1 MGSSEVVLDEH
12 GTPIVL
18 NMSSVDIPDI
28 ASALHDSGENK
39 IADALGQWINKIA
52 PPRQTRRRARFGG
65 ILDRD
70 RFLSPVTY
78 FDKVRLAREAMRDDV
93 IGGAADGTEALA
105 IDQVSVECEDARQE
119 DVWNQ
124 ILGDLNMDGQLRK
137 HWRALYSDS
146 AAVVALW
153 WGTKTYT
160 PRLTGPAGNAA
171 RQKFDL
177 QVPVGV
183 TFLDTTKIVPVGGLM
198 FGQEM
203 LAYAAEPLEAAVFD
217 EILARRDGTEVPT
230 NPGRLTR
237 NRRPGEAA
245 APTGPGTSIVPMTRF
260 EIQESSLDDPIVRR
274 LIVGRYIPDV
284 VEALQLL
291 EDGVEDL
298 SRLYLLDPSAVFRS
312 TATRLD
318 YDRFPDV
325 RGESWF
331 ELLDLKAQLRQMD
344 RVHLVGGAHMIILI
358 TKGTDDVPALPE
370 EITALKASA
379 RTIAS
384 VPLIVGDHRLNIQII
399 TPKLDITLNREK
411 HDTLDVRLFARGWG
425 SFIPTGDDLGD
436 PTKIG
441 QVIGRHL
448 QSRRK
453 MMRRDW
459 ELHLFQQIR
468 DRNPTLMT
476 ERAKLV
482 FQPANIALSFDQAWA
497 SFLLDLRGGGEI
509 AQGTVL
515 SQFGMSIADEARK
528 VAREREAYG
537 KLFQENAPFNPFG
550 PQSGSETE
558 PGADDP
564 AVPTKV
570 ARRAGGRQGGG
581 TRNGGGAAPGTGQGK
596 EPTGRSRS
604 GGGRRAR
611 TQDTTEEPTDE

>member
-1 MGSSEVVLDEH
+1 MGSSEVVLDER
-12 GTPIVL
+12 GAPIL
-18 NMSSVDIPDI
+18 INMSTVDVPDI
-28 ASALHDSGENK
+28 AGALRDSGENK
-39 IADALGQWINKIA
+39 IADALGQWINKVA
-52 PPRQTRRRARFGG
+52 PPLTRRRGRFGG

-70 RFLSPVTY
+70 RYLSPVTY

-137 HWRALYSDS
+137 HWRALFSDS
-146 AAVVALW
+146 AAVCAVW

-171 RQKFDL
+171 RKKFDL
-177 QVPVGV
+177 QVPVGI
-183 TFLDTTKIVPVGGLM
+183 TFLDGTKIVPVGSLM

-217 EILARRDGTEVPT
+217 QILARRDGQEVPAT
-230 NPGRLTR
+230 PARLMR
-237 NRRPGEAA
+237 NRRPIEID
-245 APTGPGTSIVPMTRF
+245 PTGSGTSIAPISRF

-284 VEALQLL
+284 METLALL

-298 SRLYLLDPSAVFRS
+298 SRLYLLDPAAVFRS

-318 YDRFPDV
+318 YDRFPEV

-344 RVHLVGGAHMIILI
+344 RVHLVGGSHMIII
-358 TKGTDDVPALPE
+358 VRKGTDDIPALPE
-370 EITALKASA
+370 EIRALQASA

-384 VPLIVGDHRLNIQII
+384 VPLIVGDHRLTVDII
-399 TPKLDITLNREK
+399 TPKLDVTLNREK
-411 HDTLDVRLFARGWG
+411 HDTIDVRLFARAWG

-482 FQPANIALSFDQAWA
+482 FQPANIALAFDQAWA

-515 SQFGMSIADEARK
+515 AQFGISIADEARK
-528 VAREREAYG
+528 VKREREAYG

-550 PQSGSETE
+550 PQSGQASPDDDE
-558 PGADDP
+558 P
-564 AVPTKV
+564 VLPTKV

-581 TRNGGGAAPGTGQGK
+581 TRSGGGAAPGTGQGQK
-596 EPTGRSRS
+596 PTGRSRS